1 MATDIVIDNLLCFLS
16 NKIDTMTTDVLVR
29 LCVTTYD
36 EDEIRKSRDTL
47 YELCESAGRMV
58 KRQGPKMKEQT
69 IEDVIKI
76 MHEKGHEMPKFAA
89 HDLSRLPPVSFDS
102 IDVSALL
109 HRMER
114 TATEVHLLKDALSQ
128 QVKVNEDL
136 HSAISSMQIRLD
148 DLEKRKNDNR
158 NSDIAGSFLR
168 ANAPPAEDPDITLA
182 KAIFDTA
189 TTVEINESAKPNQN
203 PEPLTAATG
212 TTLFSELASK
222 LGEWQVQRHKQ
233 NNKRKPQGI
242 KGTAKSELKIVK
254 PKRLANVFASRFD
267 PQVTE
272 DQLKNYLE
280 KQTSLTVEVEKVQT
294 KFDTYSSFHIKC
306 RCENPQIFMD
316 ENIWPEEAYVR
327 WWRESKQKDAT
338 GLAVLTNTSEDK

>member
-148 DLEKRKNDNR
+148 DLER
-158 NSDIAGSFLR
+158 GSMITETVTMQVAFFVLMLHRLR
-168 ANAPPAEDPDITLA
+168 I
-182 KAIFDTA
+182 
-189 TTVEINESAKPNQN
+189 
-203 PEPLTAATG
+203 
-212 TTLFSELASK
+212 
-222 LGEWQVQRHKQ
+222 
-233 NNKRKPQGI
+233 
-242 KGTAKSELKIVK
+242 
-254 PKRLANVFASRFD
+254 
-267 PQVTE
+267 
-272 DQLKNYLE
+272 
-280 KQTSLTVEVEKVQT
+280 QTSPWQRLSLIQQQQLRLMNLQ
-294 KFDTYSSFHIKC
+294 SLIRIPSH
-306 RCENPQIFMD
+306 
-316 ENIWPEEAYVR
+316 
-327 WWRESKQKDAT
+327 
-338 GLAVLTNTSEDK
+338 

>member
-16 NKIDTMTTDVLVR
+16 NKIDTMTTEVLVR

-148 DLEKRKNDNR
+148 DLEKRKYDNR
-158 NSDIAGSFLR
+158 NSDNTGSFLR
-168 ANAPPAEDPDITLA
+168 ANAPPAEDPDITLV

-189 TTVEINESAKPNQN
+189 TTAEVNHLE
-203 PEPLTAATG
+203 
-212 TTLFSELASK
+212 
-222 LGEWQVQRHKQ
+222 
-233 NNKRKPQGI
+233 
-242 KGTAKSELKIVK
+242 
-254 PKRLANVFASRFD
+254 
-267 PQVTE
+267 
-272 DQLKNYLE
+272 QLKAE
-280 KQTSLTVEVEKVQT
+280 
-294 KFDTYSSFHIKC
+294 FC
-306 RCENPQIFMD
+306 
-316 ENIWPEEAYVR
+316 
-327 WWRESKQKDAT
+327 
-338 GLAVLTNTSEDK
+338 

>member
-148 DLEKRKNDNR
+148 DLEKRKYDNR
-158 NSDIAGSFLR
+158 NSDNAGSFLR

-189 TTVEINESAKPNQN
+189 TTVEINESAKPNG
-203 PEPLTAATG
+203 L
-212 TTLFSELASK
+212 
-222 LGEWQVQRHKQ
+222 V
-233 NNKRKPQGI
+233 
-242 KGTAKSELKIVK
+242 
-254 PKRLANVFASRFD
+254 PK
-267 PQVTE
+267 
-272 DQLKNYLE
+272 K
-280 KQTSLTVEVEKVQT
+280 
-294 KFDTYSSFHIKC
+294 
-306 RCENPQIFMD
+306 
-316 ENIWPEEAYVR
+316 
-327 WWRESKQKDAT
+327 
-338 GLAVLTNTSEDK
+338 